1 MKKIYFFAAI
11 LFVPSLLFG
20 CSHNPGASETEKELD
35 LVYRKNISA
44 SPVRYQSTNKEKLI
58 DFSLEEALPLLKKTE
73 NNVVSPIT
81 LAMALTAYGLSS
93 GNSDAL
99 LSSLG
104 ISSLSEFYSLVSSL
118 NWDGKSPY
126 EDSDGDRFVGSKM
139 RSCAF
144 YQISQ
149 SGEHISYQEGKREE
163 YAGYGLPTLV
173 SEPENTDSD
182 AEQVIKEFLGKELPL
197 PTMDKA
203 DPMVRIYSALTVK
216 EYRKLGS
223 EKAVFHGAKQDA
235 ETDFTSLTDDVHTYR
250 YFKGSNYQY
259 LSVPV
264 QYTDLTF
271 ILPDEGVSLSGLSP
285 EEAYKEG
292 RENAEQTPIH
302 SSSVPFFTLDNEV
315 DAGAA
320 AMALLQGTD
329 PLSGLVES
337 DVPLNQLACKQKN
350 RFVLDKNGI
359 EGDSV
364 TVMQISSSPAPME
377 SEIDFV
383 ADRPFYAFSTY
394 DDLPLF
400 AMTVVDL

>member
-20 CSHNPGASETEKELD
+20 CSQNPGASETEKELD

-44 SPVRYQSTNKEKLI
+44 SPVKYQSSNKEKLI
-58 DFSLEEALPLLKKTE
+58 DFSLKEALPLLKKTE
-73 NNVVSPIT
+73 NNAVSPIT

-104 ISSLSEFYSLVSSL
+104 ISSLSGFYSLVSSL

-126 EDSDGDRFVGSKM
+126 EDSDGNLFVGSKM

-163 YAGYGLPTLV
+163 YAGYGLSTLV

>member
-1 MKKIYFFAAI
+1 MKKSYFFATI

-20 CSHNPGASETEKELD
+20 CSQNPGASETEKELD

-44 SPVRYQSTNKEKLI
+44 APVKYQSPNKEKLI

-73 NNVVSPIT
+73 NNAVSPIT

-99 LSSLG
+99 LSSSG

-126 EDSDGDRFVGSKM
+126 EDSDGNRFVGSKM

-197 PTMDKA
+197 PAMDKA

-235 ETDFTSLTDDVHTYR
+235 ETDFTSLTDDVHTYK
-250 YFKGSNYQY
+250 YYKGSNYQY

-271 ILPDEGVSLSGLSP
+271 ILPDEGVSLSSLSP

-292 RENAEQTPIH
+292 RENAELTPIH

>member
-20 CSHNPGASETEKELD
+20 CSQNPGASETEKELD

-44 SPVRYQSTNKEKLI
+44 SPVKYQSPNKEKLI

-73 NNVVSPIT
+73 NNAVSPIT

-99 LSSLG
+99 LSSSG

-126 EDSDGDRFVGSKM
+126 EDSDGNRFVGSKM

-163 YAGYGLPTLV
+163 YAKYGLPTLV

-197 PTMDKA
+197 PAMDKA

-235 ETDFTSLTDDVHTYR
+235 ETDFTSLTDNVHTYR
-250 YFKGSNYQY
+250 YYKGSNFQY

-271 ILPDEGVSLSGLSP
+271 ILPDEGVSLSSLSP

-292 RENAEQTPIH
+292 RENAELTPIH